1 MRFRLGMKAKQVI
14 GVTLIVALAIAA
26 LTTIYLGL
34 MVRVWLKET
43 QAPGELVAWAAY
55 QRAFTVAAADTTG
68 DLAEALRNDSGL
80 RSILEASLYSKSV
93 TFAAITDTQGKVIAH
108 NDPSLVGTTLDVRGP
123 LADLIDAGP
132 IQQLRA
138 IYAPGGGTYDVSQSL
153 LIAGGSAFGTIHVG
167 VSTLLIRGQMDEAL
181 RELRWPIFGVL
192 AGTVL
197 VAMLLANVILR
208 PISVISSGVARLGR
222 GEFDAAVDL
231 PDDAELRDVSES
243 IRIIGARLAAG
254 GTIGPP
260 LALGGAEAG
269 AARGGT
275 TERDA
280 RRLVALSRLSA
291 GIAHEIKNPLNA
303 MSIHLELLRTQ
314 LGGSREATG
323 HLAVITGQLRRLDDV
338 VQTFLRFSRPEQLT
352 LKPVSLL
359 TLLNDIRRIAEAEGE
374 SAGVRVVLDCPADL
388 PDVRADSSSLQN
400 ALLNLALNGCQAM
413 PHGGVLRIAAARRAG
428 DRVAVTVTDSGVGI
442 PADQLDK
449 IFNLYFTTKEGGS
462 GIGLAMVYRT
472 VQLHD
477 GDISVESAP
486 GRGTT
491 FTVTLPAEPAQT
503 AQ

>member
-14 GVTLIVALAIAA
+14 GVTLIVALAIAT

-55 QRAFTVAAADTTG
+55 QRAFTVAADNTTG
-68 DLAEALRNDSGL
+68 DLATALGNDSGL

-93 TFAAITDTQGKVIAH
+93 TFAAITDAQGKVIAH

-138 IYAPGGGTYDVSQSL
+138 IYAPGGGTYDVAQSL
-153 LIAGGSAFGTIHVG
+153 LIAGGSAFGAIHVG

-181 RELRWPIFGVL
+181 RELRWPILGVL

-197 VAMLLANVILR
+197 VAMVLANVILR

-254 GTIGPP
+254 GTIGTRP
-260 LALGGAEAG
+260 AAG
-269 AARGGT
+269 DSAGT

-323 HLAVITGQLRRLDDV
+323 HLAVITGQLRRLDEV

-352 LKPVSLL
+352 LKPTSLL

-374 SAGVRVVLDCPADL
+374 STGVRVVLDCPADL
-388 PDVRADSSSLQN
+388 PDVHADASSLQN

-413 PHGGVLRIAAARRAG
+413 PHGGLLHIAAARSPG
-428 DRVAVTVTDSGVGI
+428 NRVAVTVTDSGVGI